1 MSGAAVA
8 IAAVSIAVAVDAG
21 TTLAIVAAVGATVS
35 AIGVVTHNQTLAIAG
50 GVIGAVGAIG
60 GLASAA
66 GMFSSAADVAGG
78 SSIFDAGG
86 LASDGGF
93 AGAVGSD
100 VAAGGSLVTPQA
112 QALIDAGLTSGTQS
126 AGISSSVMSGT
137 DILNEVSGSVTVPGT
152 ASAETTGSLVN
163 SSSPT
168 KGTVAAQDSVT
179 PVAAT
184 DTSVTGTTGTST
196 ALSPSDQALHDAA
209 LQKALDQAA
218 GTTPPTADVP
228 NAPSA
233 PDTPALVTGAPNTT
247 SSVTGAPANPLD
259 ASVPGSY
266 AAAKT
271 AASINVLKN
280 GAPVLQPSSSFGGIW
295 NFVKGNQALVSG
307 TIQAGA
313 ALIGGAT
320 DSLKPAQINALN
332 AQANANQAAANLS
345 TQQLANIN
353 GPIPV
358 ARRTPLV
365 NQPNVTG
372 QVAA

>member
-137 DILNEVSGSVTVPGT
+137 DILNEISGTVSVPGT
-152 ASAETTGSLVN
+152 ASSSVSGSLVN
-163 SSSPT
+163 SADPT
-168 KGTVAAQDSVT
+168 SGTIAGTDTAT

-184 DTSVTGTTGTST
+184 DTGVTGTPASTPGTASSSVEGT
-196 ALSPSDQALHDAA
+196 
-209 LQKALDQAA
+209 LDTQAA
-218 GTTPPTADVP
+218 GPTTTV
-228 NAPSA
+228 APSVDTPVAPDA
-233 PDTPALVTGAPNTT
+233 PDTPAVVTGTPNTT
-247 SSVTGAPANPLD
+247 SPVTGTPANPLD
-259 ASVPGSY
+259 AGIPGSY
-266 AAAKT
+266 AAAQKAATT
-271 AASINVLKN
+271 AGSVPVGGVVSPYASV
-280 GAPVLQPSSSFGGIW
+280 W
-295 NFVKGNQALVSG
+295 NFVKSNQTLVSG

-332 AQANANQAAANLS
+332 SQANANQAAANLS

-365 NQPNVTG
+365 NQPNVSG